1 VDPKKAVHEAAQIT
15 CLDRV
20 SHEEFAILW
29 PNVSKRGKV
38 TTLLVDET
46 DALRNERC
54 TAPLRRRAN
63 VLSFSKW
70 ALDMPFRW
78 CMNLREDR
86 YVLTEEGCSF
96 LAPIHHTAKAL
107 HTS

>member
-1 VDPKKAVHEAAQIT
+1 MDPKKAVHEAAQIT

-54 TAPLRRRAN
+54 TAPLRRRAK
-63 VLSFSKW
+63 VLSLSRW
-70 ALDMPFRW
+70 ALDIPLRW
-78 CMNLREDR
+78 CINFREDR

-96 LAPIHHTAKAL
+96 LEPIHQTAKAL